1 MDDNAFS
8 YAGLTDDDVTA
19 ARKQWGDN
27 RYVFEKDYTLLKTIW
42 RLVQEPMI
50 VLLAIASI
58 IYFISGAMHDG
69 LFILSAII
77 FQSAI
82 SLYQF
87 NRSNKALNKLKA
99 FTAPSCKVI
108 RDQKVITIPTEEI
121 VIGDYLILEE
131 GGRVAADG
139 TIIKAH
145 DFSVDESILTGES
158 MAVSKQASTAD
169 NTVYAGTH
177 VCTGMAVII
186 VSQVGL
192 HTQLG
197 KIGKS
202 LESIQATSSPL
213 EIQVNQFVKLMSIIG
228 LIVFAVV
235 WVFNYQHSHL
245 FLDSLLQSLTL
256 AMSILPEEIPVAFST
271 FMALG
276 AWRLMKLG
284 IVVKQMK
291 TVETLGSATV
301 ICTDKTGTLTE
312 NKMSVAQIYV
322 HADRSFFSPDSAATD
337 FTQRVIEMGM
347 WASEPLPFDPMDLA
361 LHQTYSKHCSSDQR
375 KDYHLVHEYPLSGQP
390 PMMTHI
396 YQSENRAPIIA
407 CKGAPEAII
416 QVCQLNSSEKTE
428 IENAIEAM
436 AHHGY
441 RILGIAA
448 SKENFESYPKTQQEI
463 SFQFLGLVAFYD
475 PPKANISSV
484 IADFYRAGLAV
495 KIITGDNASTTCS
508 IAKQI
513 GLRDADQS
521 IDGQTLMKLTPEEL
535 KNAVRTHSIFTRMFP
550 EAKLKIIEALKM
562 DQQVVAMTGDGV
574 NDGPAL
580 KAAHIGIAMGTKG
593 SEMAKQASAMI
604 LLEDDLSL
612 MVTAIE
618 SGRKIYTNL
627 KKAIQYI
634 ISIHIPIILTVFIP
648 LVFHWPYPNLFSPI
662 HILFFELIMGPTC
675 SILFEREP
683 AEMEIMQQ
691 KPKSWSTQFFNW
703 RELTTSLVQGL
714 VISAGMMVVY
724 QMGCQQSWTETG
736 IRTACFVT
744 LITANIMLTL
754 VNRSFYHSLL
764 MTIRY
769 RNPLVPLI
777 LGITIVL
784 VAAILYLAPIR
795 DFFEFQ
801 TLTISMMMWSL
812 GVGVISVLWFE
823 IWKGFRRYGKMA

>member
-8 YAGLTDDDVTA
+8 YAGLTADDVTA

-58 IYFISGAMHDG
+58 IYFISGAISDAF
-69 LFILSAII
+69 FILFAIV

-108 RDQKVITIPTEEI
+108 RDHKVITIPTEEI

-158 MAVSKQASTAD
+158 LPVSKNVNTTD

-322 HADRSFFSPDSAATD
+322 HADRTFFNLESAATD
-337 FTQRVIEMGM
+337 STQRVIEMGM

-390 PMMTHI
+390 TLLTHI
-396 YQSENRAPIIA
+396 YQSENQPPIIA

-416 QVCQLNSSEKTE
+416 QVC
-428 IENAIEAM
+428 
-436 AHHGY
+436 
-441 RILGIAA
+441 
-448 SKENFESYPKTQQEI
+448 
-463 SFQFLGLVAFYD
+463 
-475 PPKANISSV
+475 
-484 IADFYRAGLAV
+484 
-495 KIITGDNASTTCS
+495 
-508 IAKQI
+508 
-513 GLRDADQS
+513 
-521 IDGQTLMKLTPEEL
+521 
-535 KNAVRTHSIFTRMFP
+535 
-550 EAKLKIIEALKM
+550 
-562 DQQVVAMTGDGV
+562 
-574 NDGPAL
+574 
-580 KAAHIGIAMGTKG
+580 
-593 SEMAKQASAMI
+593 
-604 LLEDDLSL
+604 DLS
-612 MVTAIE
+612 
-618 SGRKIYTNL
+618 
-627 KKAIQYI
+627 
-634 ISIHIPIILTVFIP
+634 
-648 LVFHWPYPNLFSPI
+648 
-662 HILFFELIMGPTC
+662 
-675 SILFEREP
+675 P
-683 AEMEIMQQ
+683 A
-691 KPKSWSTQFFNW
+691 
-703 RELTTSLVQGL
+703 
-714 VISAGMMVVY
+714 
-724 QMGCQQSWTETG
+724 
-736 IRTACFVT
+736 
-744 LITANIMLTL
+744 
-754 VNRSFYHSLL
+754 
-764 MTIRY
+764 
-769 RNPLVPLI
+769 
-777 LGITIVL
+777 
-784 VAAILYLAPIR
+784 
-795 DFFEFQ
+795 
-801 TLTISMMMWSL
+801 
-812 GVGVISVLWFE
+812 
-823 IWKGFRRYGKMA
+823 